1 MNLAEELYGQSIK
14 NSIPKDIMDLIK
26 KEVKDGSTSLIIYNN
41 YNSFPEYKLI
51 KSNKENLIK
60 NGFSI
65 YEDLESIMIS
75 WNMED

>member
-75 WNMED
+75 WEKED